1 MGSPQSG
8 NRLPAHDVVIDAAG
22 VTPGLSAAL
31 IRRAVQT
38 VLQQEDEGPATVHV
52 NFLSS
57 QRMRALNR
65 RTFKRDRATDVIA
78 FHMQH
83 DGALVGDMY
92 VCPPLARRSAVT
104 HGVPFREELVR
115 LIVHGTLHVLGH
127 DHPDAHDRATS
138 SMWRRQ
144 EQYVRDI
151 LGGRP

>member
-8 NRLPAHDVVIDAAG
+8 SRLPAHDVVVVAAG
-22 VTPGLSAAL
+22 VTPGLRAAL
-31 IRRAVQT
+31 IRRAVRT

-65 RTFKRDRATDVIA
+65 RTFQRDRATDVIA
-78 FHMQH
+78 FRMRH
-83 DGALVGDMY
+83 DGALVGDVY
-92 VCPPLARRSAVT
+92 VCPPTARRSAVT
-104 HGVPFREELVR
+104 QGVPFREELVR

-127 DHPDAHDRATS
+127 DHPEAHDRTTS

-144 EQYVRDI
+144 EQYVHDI
-151 LGGRP
+151 LGRRT